1 MARDI
6 KAPWAES
13 ASNSDRLMS
22 AADLARLAESGRGYE
37 LVEGRLVRMPPTGG
51 WHGRISMDLGTALNN
66 YVKAHNAGMVLGAE
80 TGFLVSH
87 PDGPD
92 TVLAPDVAFVARD
105 RLPKADDPM
114 LSGYWR
120 LVPDLVIEVA
130 TPTQYGPEVA
140 EKAKQWLLA
149 GAQLAWIVWPAAKR
163 VDVWRQGKDE
173 APVATLGAGDMLD
186 GQALPTLAGFGI
198 ALDDLFSWPS

>member
-1 MARDI
+1 MARDS

-13 ASNSDRLMS
+13 ASDKLMT
-22 AADLARLAESGRGYE
+22 AADLADLPESGRGYE

-66 YVKAHNAGMVLGAE
+66 YVKAHQAGMVLGAE
-80 TGFLVSH
+80 TGFLVSR
-87 PDGPD
+87 PDDPD

-105 RLPKADDPM
+105 RLPNADDPM
-114 LSGYWR
+114 LGGYWR
-120 LVPDLVIEVA
+120 LAPDLVIEVA
-130 TPTQYGPEVA
+130 SPTQYGPEMA
-140 EKAKQWLLA
+140 EKAKQWLLT

-163 VDVWRQGKDE
+163 VDVWRQGKDD
-173 APVATLGAGDMLD
+173 APMATLGAGDTLD
-186 GQALPTLAGFGI
+186 AQALPALVGFSI

>member
-1 MARDI
+1 
-6 KAPWAES
+6 
-13 ASNSDRLMS
+13 
-22 AADLARLAESGRGYE
+22 
-37 LVEGRLVRMPPTGG
+37 MPPTGG

-66 YVKAHNAGMVLGAE
+66 YVKAHQAGMVLGAE

-87 PDGPD
+87 PGDPD

-105 RLPKADDPM
+105 RLPNADDPM

-130 TPTQYGPEVA
+130 SPTQYGPEMA

-149 GAQLAWIVWPAAKR
+149 GVHLAWIVWPAAKR
-163 VDVWRQGKDE
+163 VDVWQQVKDD
-173 APVATLGAGDMLD
+173 APVVTLGAGGMLS
-186 GQALPTLAGFGI
+186 GQALPALAGFSL

>member
-13 ASNSDRLMS
+13 ASNSDTPIT
-22 AADLARLAESGRGYE
+22 AGDLARLPESGRGYE

-66 YVKAHNAGMVLGAE
+66 YVKAHQAGMVLGAE
-80 TGFLVSH
+80 TGFLVSR
-87 PDGPD
+87 PGAPD

-105 RLPKADDPM
+105 RLPNADDPM

-130 TPTQYGPEVA
+130 SPTQYGPEMA

-163 VDVWRQGKDE
+163 VDVWRQGKDD
-173 APVATLGAGDMLD
+173 APTATLGAGDTLD
-186 GQALPTLAGFGI
+186 GQALPALAGFSI
-198 ALDDLFSWPS
+198 ALADLFSWP

>member
-1 MARDI
+1 MARDM

-13 ASNSDRLMS
+13 ASNSDTPIT
-22 AADLARLAESGRGYE
+22 AADLARLPESGRGYE
-37 LVEGRLVRMPPTGG
+37 LVEWRLVRVPPTGG

-80 TGFLVSH
+80 TGFLVSR
-87 PDGPD
+87 PGDPD

-105 RLPKADDPM
+105 RLPNADDPT

-120 LVPDLVIEVA
+120 LAPDLVIEVA
-130 TPTQYGPEVA
+130 SPTQYGPEMA

-149 GAQLAWIVWPAAKR
+149 STQLVWIVWPVARR
-163 VDVWRQGKDE
+163 VDVWQLGKDD
-173 APVATLGAGDMLD
+173 APTATLGAGDTLS
-186 GQALPTLAGFGI
+186 GQAPPALAGFSI